1 MLAETSINV
10 SEAVKK
16 EETYEVIPNIG
27 SGRHVHTI
35 SFQIHTKINLLGF

>member
-27 SGRHVHTI
+27 SGTYVHTI
-35 SFQIHTKINLLGF
+35 SFQSHIKINLMGF